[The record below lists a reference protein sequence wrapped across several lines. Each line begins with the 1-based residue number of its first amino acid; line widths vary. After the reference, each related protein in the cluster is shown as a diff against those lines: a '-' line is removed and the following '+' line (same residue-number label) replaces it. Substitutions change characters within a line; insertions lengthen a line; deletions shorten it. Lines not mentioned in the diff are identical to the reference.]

1 MPHTKPH
8 QHTCYFVSITHDL
21 SQAFIN
27 GLPAEIDPEIWE
39 PIVQNHFLSAGS
51 VLVANS
57 SSALM
62 VSIVVRFVMQLLVLS
77 LLPQKLAIGFE
88 LTT

>member
-1 MPHTKPH
+1 
-8 QHTCYFVSITHDL
+8 L

-39 PIVQNHFLSAGS
+39 PIVQNHFVSAGS
-51 VLVANS
+51 ALVLNS

-62 VSIVVRFVMQLLVLS
+62 VSIAVGSDVQLVVILLLQQVLQYALSEEQKVIPQLMLG
-77 LLPQKLAIGFE
+77 K
-88 LTT
+88 